1 MTMINDRVQATDNTD
16 FDHIHH
22 DDMHS
27 AVNRYTSI
35 N

>member
-1 MTMINDRVQATDNTD
+1 MTMINDRVLTTDNTD
-16 FDHIHH
+16 YDHIHH
-22 DDMHS
+22 DDMRS